1 MDSPHCATIVKR
13 RETTAKNE
21 IAFALMWIAIYG
33 VAVSLGDE
41 LSRSLGVEKGI
52 TLPVLATL
60 SCMLLIIVREIMG
73 ASITACALPVCLPR
87 SSSTTSPSL
96 SCSRPHCSSG
106 FSSTAQAVKSLLYRC
121 NAVRGGFLEELIVHG
136 PLFQA
141 MRTHNRDARFLAH
154 VQPGAYGE
162 PDTRQRHETY
172 GESVPGD
179 LPHRQRFPL
188 CHDLLEKGQG
198 VGAHRSPRHR
208 PRRCQRGPRERPSE
222 RVRGTGIDRHHGLRR
237 CVRVVVAEASSGWV

>member
-1 MDSPHCATIVKR
+1 
-13 RETTAKNE
+13 
-21 IAFALMWIAIYG
+21 MWIAIYG

-188 CHDLLEKGQG
+188 CQDLPEKWKG
-198 VGAHRSPRHR
+198 VGSHRSPRHR
-208 PRRCQRGPRERPSE
+208 SRGQRRCQ
-222 RVRGTGIDRHHGLRR
+222 
-237 CVRVVVAEASSGWV
+237 